1 MDFKRE
7 ERKHAHIAYAV
18 SLEEGPLH
26 AGWDDIHLIHQALLQ
41 DDYNWI
47 ETETSLFGKKM
58 TQPIIINAL
67 TGGATGL
74 EKINGALARVAKEAG
89 IGLAVGSQ
97 TAGINN
103 RELRHTY
110 EIVRKYNPEGLVL
123 ANVSALVKPEEAL
136 EAVKM
141 VDADALQLHMN
152 AAQEL
157 LMAEGDRNFSTMA
170 DNIKRIIETVPVP
183 CVVKEVGFGISRETA
198 QKLVGLGV
206 RVIDIS
212 GAGGTNFAAIE
223 LARYPQQ
230 ATTMDYMRFW
240 GITSACSLLEVKS
253 MNLPLTI
260 IASGGIYNAFDMLK
274 ALSLGAE
281 MIAIAGYF
289 LKILL
294 QKGEE
299 DLLQEIHG
307 MQEELKIMMMMVG
320 ARKIKD
326 IIHLPKVVTGFTQ
339 NWCQQRGIKLSES
352 NR

>member
-41 DDYNWI
+41 DDFTHI
-47 ETETSLFGKKM
+47 ETETVLFGKKV
-58 TQPIIINAL
+58 TQPLIINAL

-74 EKINGALARVAKEAG
+74 EKINGSLAKVAKEAG

-97 TAGINN
+97 TAGIDN

-110 EIVRKYNPEGLVL
+110 EIVRKYNPDGLVL
-123 ANVSALVKPEEAL
+123 SNVSALVKPQEAQ

-141 VDADALQLHMN
+141 VNADALQLHMN
-152 AAQEL
+152 GAQEL
-157 LMAEGDRNFSTMA
+157 LMAEGDRNFSKMA
-170 DNIKRIIETVPVP
+170 DNIKRIIEEVSVP
-183 CVVKEVGFGISRETA
+183 CLVKEVGFGISFETA
-198 QKLVGLGV
+198 KKLYDLGV
-206 RVIDIS
+206 RVIDVS

-230 ATTMDYMRFW
+230 DTMDYMRFW
-240 GITSACSLLEVKS
+240 GITSACSLLEVKNL
-253 MNLPLTI
+253 NLPI
-260 IASGGIYNAFDMLK
+260 SVIASGGIYNSYDMLK
-274 ALSLGAE
+274 ALSLGADA
-281 MIAIAGYF
+281 IAIAGYF
-289 LKILL
+289 LKILV

-299 DLLQEIHG
+299 DLLQEIQS

-320 ARKIKD
+320 ARQISD
-326 IIHLPKVVTGFTQ
+326 ISSLPKVVTGFTQ
-339 NWCQQRGIKLSES
+339 SWCQQRGIRMSK
-352 NR
+352 